1 MLRLTHHDANVIA
14 ALVQFPGSERTKERL
29 ASLEEEDA
37 RLVGEILVGI
47 RDDSSVSPEVQATVD
62 RYRDW
67 VKNNRRL
74 ATSQPQPLEF
84 RPQKPP
90 TQSVRSLEQDRRHRR
105 YTSRRRPAQ

>member
-1 MLRLTHHDANVIA
+1 VIA

-74 ATSQPQPLEF
+74 RLNREARQ
-84 RPQKPP
+84 
-90 TQSVRSLEQDRRHRR
+90 RS
-105 YTSRRRPAQ
+105 SRSR

>member
-1 MLRLTHHDANVIA
+1 MPPSRYFRGCIQSALHLEANSGRLGIWLLGACSGSTHHDANVIA
-14 ALVQFPGSERTKERL
+14 ALVQFPVSERTKERL

-47 RDDSSVSPEVQATVD
+47 RDYSSVSPEVQATVD

-74 ATSQPQPLEF
+74 RLQ
-84 RPQKPP
+84 R
-90 TQSVRSLEQDRRHRR
+90 
-105 YTSRRRPAQ
+105 

>member
-14 ALVQFPGSERTKERL
+14 ALVQFPVSERTKERL

-47 RDDSSVSPEVQATVD
+47 RDYSSVSPEVQATVD

-74 ATSQPQPLEF
+74 RLNREARQ
-84 RPQKPP
+84 
-90 TQSVRSLEQDRRHRR
+90 RS
-105 YTSRRRPAQ
+105 SRSR